1 MKSTKNRAI
10 SIMICLLML
19 AQIVPSSWSSVPV
32 FAYSPEP
39 EEMANTKN
47 DIDLPIDPFHV
58 LSYVSAKPATCT
70 DSGNK
75 AYYACSDCGKWFE
88 DSLGTVE
95 ITDKSSVV
103 IPASGHT
110 PAEAVR
116 ENEVAA
122 TCCAAGSYDE
132 VVYCSVCHEAVSREQ
147 KTIPI
152 DEDAHDWGEW
162 VQTKAPTETEPGE
175 ETRTCKN
182 DPSHIET
189 RGISVLGHTHN
200 LTFVPAKNATC
211 AEAGNKAYYTCSG
224 CDKWFEEASGT
235 AEITDKSSVVIPAA
249 EHTPAEA
256 VRENEVAATCCAAGS
271 YDEVIYCSV
280 CHEEVSREPKTIPI
294 DEDAHDWGEG
304 VQNGTPTCTEGASV
318 TYTCTGCGKTKTE
331 TSNSLG
337 HDWSEWT
344 DDGEDSPTD
353 THSRT
358 CKRDSCDA
366 AESESHGWSRW
377 VKIDDKTHKK
387 SCFVCEGT
395 RTVAHN
401 LDDGVVT
408 KEATHLET
416 GVKTF
421 TCTDLCGYYY
431 TEDIPKTA
439 EHQWGEWL
447 NNNNNGTHSRF
458 CACNEVETKDC
469 EWDDGVVD
477 EPPTHTELGTMRFT
491 CTVCKANRTE
501 EIPKTAEHSFGDWRN
516 FENAP
521 GNHYRECA
529 CGDVEMLPHNWGAW
543 VEQTA
548 GEYMRTCGDCGVS
561 EAMTLDEEKP
571 VNTTSNDN
579 AANTNLTNTD
589 IELIDKILTD
599 QEQSQ
604 VAEGA
609 EVMIYL
615 KVEDITN
622 DTPTEHKKEAE
633 AKAGDAEIGMY
644 LDINLFKQVGDTT
657 EKQVTETD
665 GTVCV
670 TITIPDNLI
679 NTDPSVTRTYKIIR
693 VYEDENGNLITDV
706 IEGIFNPED
715 NTYIFETDKF
725 STYALAYEDLDSP
738 QPGDNSMMGLWIALL
753 FVFSFGVVTIAV
765 YGNKRKS
772 VK

>member
-110 PAEAVR
+110 PAEAV
-116 ENEVAA
+116 
-122 TCCAAGSYDE
+122 
-132 VVYCSVCHEAVSREQ
+132 Q
-147 KTIPI
+147 
-152 DEDAHDWGEW
+152 
-162 VQTKAPTETEPGE
+162 
-175 ETRTCKN
+175 
-182 DPSHIET
+182 
-189 RGISVLGHTHN
+189 
-200 LTFVPAKNATC
+200 
-211 AEAGNKAYYTCSG
+211 
-224 CDKWFEEASGT
+224 
-235 AEITDKSSVVIPAA
+235 
-249 EHTPAEA
+249 
-256 VRENEVAATCCAAGS
+256 ENEVAATCCAAGS

-447 NNNNNGTHSRF
+447 NNNNGTHSRF

-738 QPGDNSMMGLWIALL
+738 QTGDNSMMGLWIALL

>member
-1 MKSTKNRAI
+1 M
-10 SIMICLLML
+10 
-19 AQIVPSSWSSVPV
+19 
-32 FAYSPEP
+32 
-39 EEMANTKN
+39 
-47 DIDLPIDPFHV
+47 
-58 LSYVSAKPATCT
+58 
-70 DSGNK
+70 
-75 AYYACSDCGKWFE
+75 
-88 DSLGTVE
+88 
-95 ITDKSSVV
+95 
-103 IPASGHT
+103 
-110 PAEAVR
+110 
-116 ENEVAA
+116 
-122 TCCAAGSYDE
+122 
-132 VVYCSVCHEAVSREQ
+132 
-147 KTIPI
+147 
-152 DEDAHDWGEW
+152 
-162 VQTKAPTETEPGE
+162 
-175 ETRTCKN
+175 
-182 DPSHIET
+182 
-189 RGISVLGHTHN
+189 
-200 LTFVPAKNATC
+200 
-211 AEAGNKAYYTCSG
+211 
-224 CDKWFEEASGT
+224 
-235 AEITDKSSVVIPAA
+235 
-249 EHTPAEA
+249 
-256 VRENEVAATCCAAGS
+256 
-271 YDEVIYCSV
+271 
-280 CHEEVSREPKTIPI
+280 
-294 DEDAHDWGEG
+294 
-304 VQNGTPTCTEGASV
+304 
-318 TYTCTGCGKTKTE
+318 
-331 TSNSLG
+331 
-337 HDWSEWT
+337 
-344 DDGEDSPTD
+344 
-353 THSRT
+353 
-358 CKRDSCDA
+358 
-366 AESESHGWSRW
+366 
-377 VKIDDKTHKK
+377 
-387 SCFVCEGT
+387 
-395 RTVAHN
+395 
-401 LDDGVVT
+401 
-408 KEATHLET
+408 
-416 GVKTF
+416 
-421 TCTDLCGYYY
+421 CGYYY

-447 NNNNNGTHSRF
+447 NNNNGTHSRF

-693 VYEDENGNLITDV
+693 VHEDENGNLITDV

-738 QPGDNSMMGLWIALL
+738 QTGDNSMMGLWIALL